1 MRLWQISLI
10 VLWIGALILI
20 FPGNWVLSFY
30 NLAWKTKIMHIGLIL
45 LISSPSLFFFLLG
58 KLSWWQT
65 VILAVV
71 PTLVTFILVT
81 TFGIAPFSNYRDQG
95 SYIVSE
101 EGHLKRTHDDYHLKI
116 NNFIMEKKVAKKVD
130 LDQE

>member
-30 NLAWKTKIMHIGLIL
+30 NLAWETKIMHIGLIL

-81 TFGIAPFSNYRDQG
+81 ILELHLFQTIGIRGLILS
-95 SYIVSE
+95 
-101 EGHLKRTHDDYHLKI
+101 
-116 NNFIMEKKVAKKVD
+116 AKKVT
-130 LDQE
+130 